1 MDLSD
6 KNVVL
11 LSKLLD
17 LTTSKNKVIAN
28 NIANT
33 NTPGFKK
40 SEVSFQKE
48 LRKAV
53 ESKNIN
59 KVKDIQESITMS
71 KDKSTRKDGN
81 NVDLDKELVTFYQMS
96 DRHNIYLEIL
106 SKKFK
111 GMITAI
117 QGRWWW

>member
-17 LTTSKNKVIAN
+17 LTASKNKVIAN
-28 NIANT
+28 NIANV
-33 NTPGFKK
+33 NTPGYKK
-40 SEVSFQKE
+40 SDVSFEKE
-48 LRKAV
+48 LLKAV

-59 KVKDIQESITMS
+59 KIKELQESISLS
-71 KDKSTRKDGN
+71 KDKSAKKDGN
-81 NVDLDKELVTFYQMS
+81 NVDLDQELVTFYQMS

-111 GMITAI
+111 GMISAI
-117 QGRWWW
+117 QGK

>member
-1 MDLSD
+1 MDFSN
-6 KNVVL
+6 KSIVL

-17 LTTSKNKVIAN
+17 LTATTNKVLAN
-28 NIANT
+28 NIANA

-40 SEVSFQKE
+40 YDVSFQKE
-48 LRKAV
+48 LVKAV
-53 ESKNIN
+53 ESKDIN
-59 KVKDIQESITMS
+59 KIKNIHEKIVLSG
-71 KDKSTRKDGN
+71 DKGSRKDGN
-81 NVDLDKELVTFYQMS
+81 NVDLDMELVSFYHMS

-117 QGRWWW
+117 QGR

>member
-1 MDLSD
+1 LDLSD
-6 KNVVL
+6 NNVVL

-40 SEVSFQKE
+40 SEVTFQKE

-53 ESKNIN
+53 ESKNID
-59 KVKDIQESITMS
+59 KVKNIQESITIS
-71 KDKSTRKDGN
+71 KDKSSRKDGN

-106 SKKFK
+106 SQKFK
-111 GMITAI
+111 GMINAI
-117 QGRWWW
+117 QGR

>member
-1 MDLSD
+1 MGLSD

-17 LTTSKNKVIAN
+17 LTASKNKVLAN
-28 NIANT
+28 NIANV
-33 NTPGFKK
+33 NTPGYKK
-40 SEVSFQKE
+40 SEVSFEKE
-48 LRKAV
+48 LLKAV

-59 KVKDIQESITMS
+59 KIKDLKESLSLS

-81 NVDLDKELVTFYQMS
+81 NVDLDQELVTFYQMS

-111 GMITAI
+111 GMIAAI
-117 QGRWWW
+117 EGR

>member
-17 LTTSKNKVIAN
+17 LTTTKNKVIAN

-48 LRKAV
+48 LCKAV
-53 ESKNIN
+53 KSKNID
-59 KVKDIQESITMS
+59 KVKNIQESITMS
-71 KDKSTRKDGN
+71 RDKSTRKDGN

-96 DRHNIYLEIL
+96 DKHNIYLEIL

-117 QGRWWW
+117 QGR

>member
-17 LTTSKNKVIAN
+17 LTATKNKVLAN
-28 NIANT
+28 NIANV
-33 NTPGFKK
+33 NTPGYKK
-40 SEVSFQKE
+40 SEVSFEKE
-48 LRKAV
+48 LLKAV

-59 KVKDIQESITMS
+59 KITDLQESLTLS

-81 NVDLDKELVTFYQMS
+81 NVDLDQELVTFYQMS
-96 DRHNIYLEIL
+96 DKHNIYLEIL

-111 GMITAI
+111 SMIAAI
-117 QGRWWW
+117 EGR

>member
-1 MDLSD
+1 MDFTD

-17 LTTSKNKVIAN
+17 LTSTKNKVVAN
-28 NIANT
+28 NIANA
-33 NTPGFKK
+33 NTPGYKK
-40 SEVSFQKE
+40 FEVLFEKE
-48 LRKAV
+48 LKKAV
-53 ESKNIN
+53 ESKDVNKIN
-59 KVKDIQESITMS
+59 KIKEQIILS

-81 NVDLDKELVTFYQMS
+81 NVDLDKELVNFYKTS

-111 GMITAI
+111 GMLAAI
-117 QGRWWW
+117 DGR

>member
-1 MDLSD
+1 MDFSD
-6 KNVVL
+6 KGVVL

-17 LTTSKNKVIAN
+17 LTTTKNKVIAN
-28 NIANT
+28 NIANS

-40 SEVSFQKE
+40 YDVSFQNE
-48 LRKAV
+48 LVKAV

-59 KVKDIQESITMS
+59 KIKDIHEKVTLSG
-71 KDKSTRKDGN
+71 DKSTRKDGN
-81 NVDLDKELVTFYQMS
+81 NVDLDKELVSFYQMS

-111 GMITAI
+111 GIVAAI
-117 QGRWWW
+117 QGR

>member
-1 MDLSD
+1 MDLTG

-17 LTTSKNKVIAN
+17 LTTAKNKVIAN
-28 NIANT
+28 NIANV

-40 SEVSFQKE
+40 FDVSFQKE
-48 LRKAV
+48 LQKVV

-59 KVKDIQESITMS
+59 KIKNLQESVTLS
-71 KDKSTRKDGN
+71 NDKSTREDGN
-81 NVDLDKELVTFYQMS
+81 NVDLDKELVAFYQMS

-111 GMITAI
+111 GMIAAI
-117 QGRWWW
+117 QGR

>member
-1 MDLSD
+1 MSLTDN
-6 KNVVL
+6 NVEL

-28 NIANT
+28 NIANV

-40 SEVSFQKE
+40 FEVAFQKE
-48 LRKAV
+48 LQKAV
-53 ESKNIN
+53 ESKNID
-59 KVKDIQESITMS
+59 KVKNIQESVTLS

-81 NVDLDKELVTFYQMS
+81 NVDLDKELVAFYQMS

-111 GMITAI
+111 GMIAAI
-117 QGRWWW
+117 HGR

>member
-17 LTTSKNKVIAN
+17 LTATKNKVIAN
-28 NIANT
+28 NIANV
-33 NTPGFKK
+33 NTPGYKK
-40 SEVSFQKE
+40 SDVSFEKE
-48 LRKAV
+48 LLKAV
-53 ESKNIN
+53 ESKNISKIQN
-59 KVKDIQESITMS
+59 LQESISLS
-71 KDKSTRKDGN
+71 KNKSTRKDGN
-81 NVDLDKELVTFYQMS
+81 NVDLDQELVTFYQMS

-111 GMITAI
+111 GMISAI
-117 QGRWWW
+117 QGK

>member
-17 LTTSKNKVIAN
+17 LTSSKNKVIAN

-40 SEVSFQKE
+40 FEVSFQKE

-59 KVKDIQESITMS
+59 KVKNIQESITMS

-81 NVDLDKELVTFYQMS
+81 NVDLDKELVSFYQMS

-106 SKKFK
+106 ARKFT
-111 GMITAI
+111 GMIAAI
-117 QGRWWW
+117 KGR

>member
-17 LTTSKNKVIAN
+17 LTAAKNKVIAN

-40 SEVSFQKE
+40 FEVSFQKE

-59 KVKDIQESITMS
+59 KVKNIQESITMS

-117 QGRWWW
+117 QGR